1 MNDIS
6 QVSAACNKAA
16 LEGAG
21 AQNTVTSAIGS
32 SFLNGNVSVR
42 SHEYTRDDYTYWR
55 PSERIPAPSDHR
67 EVVRACNDV
76 YDNIGI
82 VRNIVDLMSDFAV
95 KGFDW
100 THTNRSVEI
109 FYKNWFKYIGG
120 KDFIERFCVSILRDG
135 AAAVYRETQKI
146 SPEVA
151 REWKRARSAEF
162 MNVNSTKLKLPKS
175 YTLISP
181 MFLHDHDP
189 VSNTFAKKPVLRI
202 QPPRGPLIMGNNN
215 QLVNSLRSP
224 NNQSFR
230 AYRSIPEGL
239 RKKQIVQDGADID
252 IYHYRKNDWDLWS
265 LPVIYSILE
274 PLIMLQKMHLCD
286 TSALDGAIS
295 SVRLWRAG
303 YIDQNN
309 ALNSIIPSPEVLK
322 KIQSIVLNNIHGG
335 VLDIFWGPDLDFKE
349 SSTNVHDFLKP
360 EKYTH
365 VMNMIYDGMGIPP
378 ALIGGGASSQ
388 TTGFTNNFIS
398 MKIFVERLNYIR
410 MKLKEFLMRESKIVQ
425 LAMGFSSP
433 AAPVFEDAIV
443 SDENNYHSVLI
454 ELYDRDIIS
463 LETMRE
469 EFNKLNHIEQS
480 RVRKEYR
487 RRDKELLPPKTGR
500 YYQAIDQN
508 PEPVDSSSPV
518 NPKEKE
524 EAPTDKGGRPN
535 NSNDIQKRKPKVVS
549 PRSAAEMLQ
558 IQSWAKEALDK
569 IGTIVS
575 PAYLN
580 SKNKSTARQLTSEE
594 SQELEDIKLGVLMNI
609 KAHSNFDAVCVSNAL
624 KNIGDFS
631 KAKTLRD
638 NLLKEVP
645 EKFNREINKEDVRI
659 SAAAAYA
666 MTKMTQN

>member
-6 QVSAACNKAA
+6 KVSAACNKAA

-21 AQNTVTSAIGS
+21 ATNTVTSAIGS
-32 SFLNGNVSVR
+32 SFLTGNTEVR
-42 SHEYTRDDYTYWR
+42 SAEYTRDDYTYWR
-55 PSERIPAPSDHR
+55 PSERIPSPSQHN

-109 FYKNWFKYIGG
+109 FYKNWFKYINGP
-120 KDFIERFCVSILRDG
+120 DFIERFCVSILRDG
-135 AAAVYRETQKI
+135 CSAVYRDTQKI
-146 SPEVA
+146 PSQVA

-162 MNVNSTKLKLPKS
+162 QSVNTGKLRLPKS

-181 MFLHDHDP
+181 MFLYDHDP
-189 VSNTFAKKPVLRI
+189 TANTFAKKPVLRI
-202 QPPRGPLIMGNNN
+202 QPPRGPLIMGPNN
-215 QLVNSLRSP
+215 QYVQSLRSA
-224 NNQSFR
+224 NNQSLR
-230 AYRSIPEGL
+230 AYTSIPKGL
-239 RKKQIVQDGADID
+239 RDKKIVQDGKDID
-252 IYHYRKNDWDLWS
+252 IYHYRKNDWELWS

-322 KIQSIVLNNIHGG
+322 KIRSIVLNNIHGG

-360 EKYTH
+360 DKYTH
-365 VMNMIYDGMGIPP
+365 IMNMIYDGMGIPP
-378 ALIGGGASSQ
+378 ALIGGGASSS

-398 MKIFVERLNYIR
+398 MKIFIERLNYIR

-433 AAPVFEDAIV
+433 AVPVFEDAIV

-480 RVRKEYR
+480 RVRKEYK

-500 YYQAIDQN
+500 YYQAIDQD
-508 PEPVDSSSPV
+508 PELGPSVPSVS
-518 NPKEKE
+518 PKENE
-524 EAPTDKGGRPN
+524 EAPKDKGGRPN
-535 NSNDIQKRKPKVVS
+535 NSNDKEKRKPKVVN
-549 PRSAAEMLQ
+549 PRSAANMLQ
-558 IQSWAKEALDK
+558 TQTWAKEAMEK
-569 IGTIVS
+569 IGNIVS
-575 PAYLN
+575 PSYLK
-580 SKNKSTARQLTSEE
+580 SKSKATARQLTAEE
-594 SQELEDIKLGVLMNI
+594 SQVLEDLKLGILMHLSPHQ
-609 KAHSNFDAVCVSNAL
+609 AFDEVCVSKAL
-624 KNIGDFS
+624 KDIGDFS
-631 KAKTLRD
+631 EAKALRD
-638 NLLKEVP
+638 KLLKEVP
-645 EKFNREINKEDVRI
+645 NKFNREITKEDSRI
-659 SAAAAYA
+659 AAAAAYS